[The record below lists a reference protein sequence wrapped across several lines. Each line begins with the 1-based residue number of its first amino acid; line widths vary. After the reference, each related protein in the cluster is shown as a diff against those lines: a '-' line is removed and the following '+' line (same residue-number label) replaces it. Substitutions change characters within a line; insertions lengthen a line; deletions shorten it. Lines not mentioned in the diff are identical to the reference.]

1 MEAAKTLQEMTA
13 RERLEL
19 IETVAVALEY
29 RGEEALDT
37 GCRREAANNFNLAAA
52 IRGIAGLETNDD
64 LASAELLLQIG
75 INYCV
80 AAEPELSPH
89 TVH

>member
-1 MEAAKTLQEMTA
+1 MEAAKTLYEMTA
-13 RERLEL
+13 RERLNL

-29 RGEEALDT
+29 KAEEALDR
-37 GCRREAANNFNLAAA
+37 GRQNIAANKFNLAAA
-52 IRGIAGLETNDD
+52 IRGLATLEASDD

-80 AAEPELSPH
+80 APEPNLQRRLYH
-89 TVH
+89 

>member
-1 MEAAKTLQEMTA
+1 MEAAKTLYEMTA
-13 RERLEL
+13 RERLDL

-29 RGEEALDT
+29 KAEEAFDS
-37 GCRREAANNFNLAAA
+37 GRQNIAANNFNLAAA
-52 IRGIAGLETNDD
+52 IRGLATLDASDD

-80 AAEPELSPH
+80 APEPD
-89 TVH
+89 VHGRVYH

>member
-1 MEAAKTLQEMTA
+1 MEDPKTLHEMTA
-13 RERLEL
+13 CERLDL

-29 RGEEALDT
+29 KAEQALDA
-37 GCRREAANNFNLAAA
+37 GRQKVAANNLNLATA
-52 IRGIAGLETNDD
+52 IRGLAPLDASDD

-80 AAEPELSPH
+80 APEPDIH
-89 TVH
+89 RRTYH